1 MQKIELTL
9 PEWVFWDAH
18 SHDGN
23 PLGNRTIIEH
33 VRSASVFEIFDR
45 DFEIL
50 GLNPDV
56 LTFKFRNN
64 GLREEKLLLALHH
77 SCTLD
82 SGDQYE
88 RGKLLDIMKRCAIW
102 YCDYCDWEDNQNYLL

>member
-1 MQKIELTL
+1 MRNNLSL

-18 SHDGN
+18 SHKGN
-23 PLGNRTIIEH
+23 QLGDRTIIEH

-45 DFEIL
+45 DFDLI

-56 LTFKFRNN
+56 LTFKFKNE
-64 GLREEKLLLALHH
+64 GLRTERLLIALHH

-82 SGDQYE
+82 LMGD
-88 RGKLLDIMKRCAIW
+88 RAMLIDIMKRCAVW
-102 YCDYCDWEDNQNYLL
+102 YCDYCDWEDKQSSGSTLF